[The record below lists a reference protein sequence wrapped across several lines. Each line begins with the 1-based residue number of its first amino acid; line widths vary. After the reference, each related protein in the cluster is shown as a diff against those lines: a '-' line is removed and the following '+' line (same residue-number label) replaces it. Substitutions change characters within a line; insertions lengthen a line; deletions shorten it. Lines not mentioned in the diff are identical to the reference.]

1 MNTKKLSKAVVTG
14 LEQGGADAA
23 AKKMLAAVKKAAG
36 KYYPGVM
43 STPIGEALEP
53 LIVPAVVGLTAQL
66 VAEALISRVNKQVT
80 WEDVVKSKALGKL
93 DPDYNNAYR
102 VGRVADMAELALTQA
117 VASLTSDELTSAI
130 NFVTS
135 FADDLFTEHPVELP
149 ETDTK

>member
-14 LEQGGADAA
+14 LEQGGADVA
-23 AKKMLAAVKKAAG
+23 AKKMLSAVKKAAG
-36 KYYPGVM
+36 KHYPAVM

-53 LIVPAVVGLTAQL
+53 LVVPAVVGLTAQL

-80 WEDVVKSKALGKL
+80 WEDVVKSKAANKL
-93 DPDYNNAYR
+93 DPVYNNAYR
-102 VGRVADMAELALTQA
+102 IGRVADVAELALTQA

-130 NFVTS
+130 DFVTS
-135 FADDLFTEHPVELP
+135 FADDLFTECPVELP